1 MASPTPGSQSSL
13 REANEQRVLRALL
26 AHGGQTQADIAR
38 TTGLSPAT
46 VSNIVRDL
54 RAAGAVEVAPVAN
67 GRRAVRVSLARAAG
81 VVVGVDFGHRHLRVA
96 VADLSH
102 TVLAEATQAL
112 DVDHSATEGL
122 RAAVELVDRLLV
134 EAGDSRTEIVGVGMG
149 VPGPID
155 TATGAVGS
163 SSILSG
169 WVGFDP
175 AVFMQEALDRPV
187 YVDNDAN
194 LGALGEVAWGAGRGR
209 SDVAYIKAATGVG
222 AGLLLGGR
230 LYRGRACTAGEIGH
244 TTIDENGDVCR
255 CGNRGCL
262 ETYVGTPMLLQLLHR
277 SHGREL
283 GLRDVLRLATDGDV
297 GCRRVIADA
306 GRYIG
311 VAVANLCNLL
321 SPELVIVGG
330 DLAAA
335 GDLLLQPLRDAV
347 RRYAIPSA
355 AHAVE
360 VVQGSLGERAEV
372 MGAVALALRLSES
385 HLVDEALGALEVG

>member
-38 TTGLSPAT
+38 GTGLSPAT

-54 RAAGAVEVAPVAN
+54 RAAGAVEVAPA
-67 GRRAVRVSLARAAG
+67 GRRRAVRVTLARSAG
-81 VVVGVDFGHRHLRVA
+81 VVVGIDFGHRHLRVA

-102 TVLAEATQAL
+102 AVLAEASEQL

-122 RAAVELVDRLLV
+122 ATAVALVDRLLA
-134 EAGDSRTEIVGVGMG
+134 EAGATRGEVMGVGMG

-155 TATGAVGS
+155 TTTGAVGS
-163 SSILSG
+163 SSILPG
-169 WVGFDP
+169 WVGVDP
-175 AVFMQEALDRPV
+175 AGALRRALERPV
-187 YVDNDAN
+187 HVDNDAN
-194 LGALGEVAWGAGRGR
+194 LGALGEAAWGAGRGHR
-209 SDVAYIKAATGVG
+209 DVAYIKAATGVG

-230 LYRGRACTAGEIGH
+230 LYRGRAGTAGEIGH

-262 ETYVGTPMLLQLLHR
+262 ETYVGTPMLLSLLRR
-277 SHGREL
+277 SHGQDL
-283 GLRDVLRLATDGDV
+283 TLRDVLRLATEGDV

-311 VAVANLCNLL
+311 VA
-321 SPELVIVGG
+321 
-330 DLAAA
+330 
-335 GDLLLQPLRDAV
+335 
-347 RRYAIPSA
+347 
-355 AHAVE
+355 
-360 VVQGSLGERAEV
+360 
-372 MGAVALALRLSES
+372 
-385 HLVDEALGALEVG
+385 

>member
-1 MASPTPGSQSSL
+1 MVSPTPGSQSSL
-13 REANEQRVLRALL
+13 REANEQRVLRSLL
-26 AHGGQTQADIAR
+26 AHGAQTQADIAR
-38 TTGLSPAT
+38 RTGLSPAT

-54 RAAGAVEVAPVAN
+54 RTAGAVEVTPVA
-67 GRRAVRVSLARAAG
+67 GRRRAVRVSLARSTG
-81 VVVGVDFGHRHLRVA
+81 VVVGIDFGHRHLRVA

-102 TVLAEATQAL
+102 TVLAETSEQL

-122 RAAVELVDRLLV
+122 RIAVALIDRLLA
-134 EAGDSRTEIVGVGMG
+134 EAGADRDEVVGVGMG

-155 TATGAVGS
+155 TTTGAVGS
-163 SSILSG
+163 SSILPG
-169 WVGFDP
+169 WVGLDP
-175 AVFMQEALDRPV
+175 AATLREALDRPV
-187 YVDNDAN
+187 HVDNDAN
-194 LGALGEVAWGAGRGR
+194 LGALGEAAWGAGRGHG
-209 SDVAYIKAATGVG
+209 DVAYIKAATGVG

-230 LYRGRACTAGEIGH
+230 LYRGRAGTAGEIGH

-262 ETYVGTPMLLQLLHR
+262 ETYVGTPMLLSLLRR
-277 SHGREL
+277 SHGQEL
-283 GLRDVLRLATDGDV
+283 TLRDVLRLATDGDV

-355 AHAVE
+355 AHAMR
-360 VVQGSLGERAEV
+360 VVPGELGERAEV
-372 MGAVALALRLSES
+372 LGALALALRRSEA
-385 HLVDEALGALEVG
+385 HLVDDALGAITVG